1 MVQKTMEERVDA
13 VGWDISELKD
23 LVQEMAE
30 NVEQLSVVVDRYWF
44 SRGEIK
50 SSTSI
55 EDDSSQMWKV
65 HGEIEEI

>member
-30 NVEQLSVVVDRYWF
+30 NVEQLSVVVDRYRF

-50 SSTSI
+50 SATSI